1 MSVNIFGLSGGS
13 RLSSDVD
20 KKYVDQKFATLST
33 NLATKASKFGD
44 TLQGDLNMGGNKI
57 SNVAEPIHNLDAVSK
72 QYVDE
77 KFTNLYT
84 LSTTGLVPPLTN
96 NRDRS
101 GYFVSTSSEIENHL
115 GYRVFNH
122 SKNASWRIAND
133 NTGIFWI
140 HLVCRKPVK
149 VYMVDIKAAENCKI
163 VKWKIQGSTDGF
175 HEFQDLPFSTKPL
188 DGRELLPNSFIIS
201 PHLTKQY
208 LMYRI
213 LVEEAEGS
221 NPGLSYWQL
230 YTVNDINPDLTLFQ
244 IH

>member
-33 NLATKASKFGD
+33 NLATKASKSGD

-101 GYFVSTSSEIENHL
+101 GYVVSISSEIENHQATECL
-115 GYRVFNH
+115 IIQKMLHGELPMTIQVYFGFTWYV
-122 SKNASWRIAND
+122 AN
-133 NTGIFWI
+133 
-140 HLVCRKPVK
+140 R
-149 VYMVDIKAAENCKI
+149 
-163 VKWKIQGSTDGF
+163 
-175 HEFQDLPFSTKPL
+175 
-188 DGRELLPNSFIIS
+188 
-201 PHLTKQY
+201 
-208 LMYRI
+208 
-213 LVEEAEGS
+213 
-221 NPGLSYWQL
+221 
-230 YTVNDINPDLTLFQ
+230 
-244 IH
+244 

>member
-33 NLATKASKFGD
+33 NLATKVNKSGD
-44 TLQGDLNMGGNKI
+44 IMSGNLEMAGSKI
-57 SNVAEPIHNLDAVSK
+57 SNVAEHIHNLDVVNK

-84 LSTTGLVPPLTN
+84 LSASGLVPTLTS
-96 NRDRS
+96 NRDKS
-101 GYFVSTSSEIENHL
+101 GYTVITSSELENHQ
-115 GYRVFNH
+115 GFRVFNH
-122 SKNASWRIAND
+122 VKNASWKIASD
-133 NTGIFWI
+133 NTTMFWI
-140 HLVCRKPVK
+140 QLVCRKPVK
-149 VYMVDIKAAENCKI
+149 VYMFDIKAPENCKI
-163 VKWKIQGSTDGF
+163 IKWKIQGNTDGF

-188 DGRELLPNSFIIS
+188 DGRDLRPNSFIIS
-201 PHLTKQY
+201 PLLTKEY
-208 LMYRI
+208 LIYKI

-221 NPGLSYWQL
+221 NPGLNYWQL

-244 IH
+244 FH